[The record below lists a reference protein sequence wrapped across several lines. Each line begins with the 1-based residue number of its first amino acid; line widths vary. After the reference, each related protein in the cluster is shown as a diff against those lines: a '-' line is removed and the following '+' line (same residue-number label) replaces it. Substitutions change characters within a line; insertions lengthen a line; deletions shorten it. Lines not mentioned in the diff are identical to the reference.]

1 MVGFFHAESHW
12 SSGSGA
18 YKSIGVTYS
27 DDNAL
32 FSLTAYENKPVTL
45 RLWLEGTDEACT
57 DAIRKAEYSVRLRFV
72 GTDEN
77 GNLLEGKP
85 N

>member
-1 MVGFFHAESHW
+1 MGGGAQW
-12 SSGSGA
+12 SNACKTFGLPAGDS
-18 YKSIGVTYS
+18 VTYS

-32 FSLTAYENKPVTL
+32 FSLTAYENKPVIL
-45 RLWLEGTDEACT
+45 RLWLEGTDEACS
-57 DAIRKAEYSVRLRFV
+57 DAIRKAEYSVRRRFV